1 MGDEYFAVNIG
12 TVITDFIV
20 ACEVFEAIRLYDIA
34 DFLVNFPYHT
44 LQIGFHAFAMAA
56 KETYFSGM
64 DDSGDVI
71 TLLKQKMTV
80 RIDEDRNANLA
91 MLCRVRIHA

>member
-56 KETYFSGM
+56 KETYFSGIN
-64 DDSGDVI
+64 DSGVVI
-71 TLLKQKMTV
+71 TLL
-80 RIDEDRNANLA
+80 N
-91 MLCRVRIHA
+91 